1 MRNMSRPCGKTQSLS
16 GRNRRADR
24 PFWASLTLYFDRRAL
39 WPLHFHSMFHVNG
52 RPCLFPLGDRPM
64 NADNAESTNDG
75 RNVFISNSTD
85 NRRVVGIPWNGG
97 IGGMT
102 TLKYFWNRAR
112 NWKIT
117 LRIRRTEG
125 ELVHTDL
132 IMEISPKVGVF
143 DCSFF
148 QFCHDI

>member
-1 MRNMSRPCGKTQSLS
+1 MRNMSRTYGKRIVWAAGT
-16 GRNRRADR
+16 RRADR
-24 PFWASLTLYFDRRAL
+24 PFWAPLTLYFDRRAF
-39 WPLHFHSMFHVNG
+39 WPLHFHSMSRMSPLPFPFG
-52 RPCLFPLGDRPM
+52 RQTDECGQCRIDKRRPQRLHFQL
-64 NADNAESTNDG
+64 DG
-75 RNVFISNSTD
+75 QSK
-85 NRRVVGIPWNGG
+85 GIPWNGG

-125 ELVHTDL
+125 ELVHPDL
-132 IMEISPKVGVF
+132 ILEISPKVGVF

-148 QFCHDI
+148 QFCRDI